1 MASRSKRSAR
11 TIDVVYRFDLTRPA
25 RRPGPRSAVE
35 ALGRLER
42 GNRSFAT
49 LLDGQAHGPRIIP
62 VDPGEVG
69 HGPQAGLA
77 PTQRP
82 FAAVL
87 GCADARVPVEMVFQQ
102 RANDLFVVRV
112 AGNGLG
118 SGCLGSLRYAAS
130 NFAESLRLVLVLG
143 HSQCGAVSAAVDA
156 FLKPKNYLSL
166 AINYPL
172 RAIVDS
178 ILVAVRTASV
188 ALETAHGPDV
198 ARQPGYRAA
207 LVEVSV
213 AVNAAL
219 AAFALREELG
229 TRRCRVVFGAYDLAS
244 RLVRLPLAP
253 PGRSQAAEIG
263 LLDAP
268 TAEDEFRR
276 LVVRLAGSGAVAAL
290 LPAGHRRH

>member
-1 MASRSKRSAR
+1 MAPRRPAR
-11 TIDVVYRFDLTRPA
+11 TIDVVYRFDLDRPA

-35 ALGRLER
+35 VQRRLER

-49 LLDGQAHGPRIIP
+49 LFDGHAHGRRIIP

-69 HGPQAGLA
+69 HGPEAGLA
-77 PTQRP
+77 PKQRP

-118 SGCLGSLRYAAS
+118 SGCLGSLRYAAG
-130 NFAESLRLVLVLG
+130 NFGDSLRLVLVLG

-156 FLKPKNYLSL
+156 FLKPRNYLPL
-166 AINYPL
+166 AADYPL
-172 RAIVDS
+172 RSIVDS
-178 ILVAVRTASV
+178 ILVAVRTASL
-188 ALETAHGPDV
+188 AIEAAHGAEA

-219 AAFALREELG
+219 AAFALRQELG
-229 TRRCRVVFGAYDLAS
+229 TRRCRVLFGSYDLAS

-253 PGRSQAAEIG
+253 PGRGRASETG
-263 LLDAP
+263 LFPAP
-268 TAEDEFRR
+268 TADEEFRR
-276 LVVRLAGSGAVAAL
+276 LVTRVAGSGAVAAL
-290 LPAGHRRH
+290 LQSSPRRR

>member
-1 MASRSKRSAR
+1 MASRTSRPAR
-11 TIDVVYRFDLTRPA
+11 TIDVVYRFDLERPA
-25 RRPGPRSAVE
+25 RRREPRSAAE

-49 LLDGQAHGPRIIP
+49 LLDGHVHGARVIP

-69 HGPQAGLA
+69 HGPEAGLA
-77 PTQRP
+77 PKQRP

-130 NFAESLRLVLVLG
+130 HFAESLRLVLVLG

-156 FLKPKNYLSL
+156 FLRPRNYLPL
-166 AINYPL
+166 AANYPL
-172 RAIVDS
+172 RSIVDS
-178 ILVAVRTASV
+178 ILVAVRTASL
-188 ALETAHGPDV
+188 ALESAHGTEV
-198 ARQPGYRAA
+198 GREPGYRAA
-207 LVEVSV
+207 LVEVAV

-219 AAFALREELG
+219 AAFALRQELG

-253 PGRSQAAEIG
+253 PGRGRATEIG

-268 TAEDEFRR
+268 TGEEEFRR
-276 LVVRLAGSGAVAAL
+276 LVTRLAGSGAVAAL
-290 LPAGHRRH
+290 LQAGPRRR